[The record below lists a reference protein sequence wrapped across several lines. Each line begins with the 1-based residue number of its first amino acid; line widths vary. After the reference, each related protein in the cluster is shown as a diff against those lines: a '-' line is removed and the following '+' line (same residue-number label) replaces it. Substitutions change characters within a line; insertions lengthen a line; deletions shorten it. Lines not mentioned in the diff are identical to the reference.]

1 MAEWAR
7 AIPRGPFSFMD
18 PEFLLR
24 ALKAV
29 VEVAGFAYLGQGLVA
44 VFAGA
49 RRDENVIYQVFKIVT
64 GPVTKLTRAVMPRF
78 MPDRHIPFVA
88 FGLLLWV
95 WIFLLIGL
103 ANLKRGA

>member
-1 MAEWAR
+1 
-7 AIPRGPFSFMD
+7 MD

-64 GPVTKLTRAVMPRF
+64 GPVTRLTRVAMPRF
-78 MPDRHIPFVA
+78 IPDRHIPFVG
-88 FGLLLWV
+88 FGLLLWA
-95 WIFLLIGL
+95 WFFLLIGL
-103 ANLKRGA
+103 ANLKRAV